1 MSKAEQIRGLTQNLH
16 IQTPTTSDSSL
27 MWFLPDQSS
36 RTYFRLVPLSDDVPQ
51 EMYMDVW
58 VEANFSIDRAGF
70 YTLHMEAVLY
80 NGMLEMKEDTTEIA
94 HLTFTDTD
102 ISVQQTVLNN
112 WEVAYMKRA
121 KEAVKNY
128 TEWAEAEL
136 VGEMEERNIA

>member
-1 MSKAEQIRGLTQNLH
+1 MSKAEQIRGLTQNIH
-16 IQTPTTSDSSL
+16 IQTPNTNNSSL

-36 RTYFRLVPLSDDVPQ
+36 RTCFRLVPLADDVPQ
-51 EMYMDVW
+51 QMYMDVW
-58 VEANFSIDRAGF
+58 VDANFSIDRAGF

-121 KEAVKNY
+121 KEAVNNY